1 MYPNLEQ
8 MCLMSVKASISL
20 SESQDA
26 FARDLVAQGRF
37 SSVSAVMQQGLEML
51 RAETEARD
59 AETLALRSLLDA
71 RRAGEFSDLGS
82 LQSGTETMLSR
93 KKAQHGL

>member
-1 MYPNLEQ
+1 
-8 MCLMSVKASISL
+8 MSVKASISR

-37 SSVSAVMQQGLEML
+37 ASVSAVMQQGLELL
-51 RAETEARD
+51 RAETEARA
-59 AETLALRSLLDA
+59 AETEALRALLKE
-71 RRAGEFSDLGS
+71 RRAGAFSDMDDARKSTRATLA
-82 LQSGTETMLSR
+82 R

>member
-1 MYPNLEQ
+1 
-8 MCLMSVKASISL
+8 MSVKASISL

-37 SSVSAVMQQGLEML
+37 ASVSAVMQQGLELL
-51 RAETEARD
+51 RAETEARA
-59 AETLALRSLLDA
+59 AETEALRALLKE
-71 RRAGEFSDLGS
+71 RRDGTFSDMQEMRHS
-82 LQSGTETMLSR
+82 TRAMLAR

>member
-1 MYPNLEQ
+1 
-8 MCLMSVKASISL
+8 MSVKASISL

-26 FARDLVAQGRF
+26 FARELVAQGRF
-37 SSVSAVMQQGLEML
+37 ASVSAVMQQGLELL

-59 AETLALRSLLDA
+59 AETQALRSLLEE

-82 LQSGTETMLSR
+82 LRSGTETMLSR